1 MVGDAA
7 STPSATATAG
17 RPMSTSDLR
26 SAWQILLRNFAGPSY
41 PCC

>member
-7 STPSATATAG
+7 STPSATAG
-17 RPMSTSDLR
+17 CPMSTSDLR